1 MVVGSHCQHEV
12 CFTVLHIL
20 QGCLSRLQADNIGN
34 TQLIADEFYQVDVI
48 AHGLSLGIKEGIGPQ
63 IPGILIDQRML
74 SVEYPRAVIVLCV

>member
-20 QGCLSRLQADNIGN
+20 QGSLCRLQADNIGN

-48 AHGLSLGIKEGIGPQ
+48 ARGLSGIKEGIGPQ